1 MKQYATTFTSSDG
14 IGIGI
19 GCDLGISRPLT
30 KERCRLGLCAKDSLN
45 LDETWSMDDCR
56 LRQGIAEKSKLVEK
70 EGVSDRQ

>member
-1 MKQYATTFTSSDG
+1 MQPLLRQVMG
-14 IGIGI
+14 LGLGLGVIW
-19 GCDLGISRPLT
+19 GISRPLT

-56 LRQGIAEKSKLVEK
+56 LWQGIAEKSKLVEK